1 MKASNANRDDLHDAH
16 LWRALEHAPDHTVA
30 PDWRLRKAIL
40 KRAHDAIGALD
51 PEEAE
56 AELELAAHS
65 GWQGIFVRRGKR
77 SRMPWNAAFVAVL
90 VAVAVTMFWRNE
102 PAPIPRPDSDARV
115 AAGAPQAK
123 ESLAPLAFEGAS
135 AERPADSAPSPTPPA
150 VAEVAEPVAAPA
162 PEPVRLPEP
171 SSPPTVK
178 AQRVQEAVAPQV
190 PQTPQTPPK
199 PEGLRAGSPLPP
211 PAPAPTQ
218 SNAVA
223 RLVVPDSPAAR
234 SGKEENASATSP
246 SAKAAPPPAPVTAAP
261 PSSSV
266 RTEATAPPTFAAL
279 SQWRRITITRRG
291 GESRSFPRDEARDL
305 NALLGSAAL
314 SAVGPQALKA
324 TPEWRVTLERNGEV
338 LAVFEIAASQ
348 VRWREGK
355 TPAATGVPSGPA
367 LSALREAL
375 SNAVRQPGA
384 AAQTESARTP

>member
-1 MKASNANRDDLHDAH
+1 MNASGTKQDDLHDAQ
-16 LWRALEHAPDHTVA
+16 LWRALEHAPDHHVA

-77 SRMPWNAAFVAVL
+77 SRMPWKAAFVGVL
-90 VAVAVTMFWRNE
+90 VAVVVAVFWRRE
-102 PAPIPRPDSDARV
+102 PAPIPRLDTEARV
-115 AAGAPQAK
+115 TAAAPLTK
-123 ESLAPLAFEGAS
+123 ESLTPSSVEGAS
-135 AERPADSAPSPTPPA
+135 AERSTDAATSSTPPA
-150 VAEVAEPVAAPA
+150 VAEAPDSVAEPA
-162 PEPVRLPEP
+162 PEPPLPPEP
-171 SSPPTVK
+171 PPSPTVQAPK
-178 AQRVQEAVAPQV
+178 AQEAAAPQV
-190 PQTPQTPPK
+190 PPE
-199 PEGLRAGSPLPP
+199 PEGQRVVSPLPP

-218 SNAVA
+218 GNAVA
-223 RLVVPDSPAAR
+223 RLVVPDSPSAR
-234 SGKEENASATSP
+234 SGKEVDASAQSP
-246 SAKAAPPPAPVTAAP
+246 SANVDQSPAAVKAAPPP
-261 PSSSV
+261 SSV
-266 RTEATAPPTFAAL
+266 RTDATDPPTFAAL
-279 SQWRRITITRRG
+279 SQWSRIRISRRG
-291 GESRSFPRDEARDL
+291 GQSRSFPRADALDL

-367 LSALREAL
+367 LSALRDAL
-375 SNAVRQPGA
+375 SNAMQQPEPSA
-384 AAQTESARTP
+384 PSESPQTP

>member
-1 MKASNANRDDLHDAH
+1 MNASKEQRDDLHDAH

-30 PDWRLRKAIL
+30 PDWRLRKAVL

-77 SRMPWNAAFVAVL
+77 SRMPWNAALVAVL
-90 VAVAVTMFWRNE
+90 VAVAVAVFSRRE
-102 PAPIPRPDSDARV
+102 PVPIPHPERPESEARV
-115 AAGAPQAK
+115 AAAAPQA
-123 ESLAPLAFEGAS
+123 EETRAPSPSEGAS
-135 AERPADSAPSPTPPA
+135 VERPVDSAPSPTPQA
-150 VAEVAEPVAAPA
+150 VAEVSEPSAAPP
-162 PEPVRLPEP
+162 PEPARLPEVP
-171 SSPPTVK
+171 PPPTVK
-178 AQRVQEAVAPQV
+178 TQKAQEAVA
-190 PQTPQTPPK
+190 PQTPPK
-199 PEGLRAGSPLPP
+199 PEGMRPNPLPSS
-211 PAPAPTQ
+211 APVLTQ

-234 SGKEENASATSP
+234 SRKEEDASAASP
-246 SAKAAPPPAPVTAAP
+246 SANVARPPAQATATP

-266 RTEATAPPTFAAL
+266 RTEATDPPTFAAL
-279 SQWRRITITRRG
+279 SQWSRITISRRG
-291 GESRSFPRDEARDL
+291 GQSRSFPREEARDL
-305 NALLGSAAL
+305 NGLLGSAAL

-324 TPEWRVTLERNGEV
+324 APEWHVTLERNGEV

-355 TPAATGVPSGPA
+355 TPAATGVPSAPA

-375 SNAVRQPGA
+375 TNAVQLPEAGA
-384 AAQTESARTP
+384 RPESPRTP